1 MHEIK
6 NAAIVLPKKAGTSK
20 SRLFIHR
27 SGNSILHSI
36 SSHFHPRCQ
45 IKYRPTPS
53 FLRFSF
59 SFQEDL
65 SPKTRRYISKKAV
78 HLMLS
83 VQGVGLFIAS
93 SRRHPRCQIKCRQTI
108 PIISAVYDY
117 FQNISRNPSCQQV
130 IRMLLFVNC
139 LFSELAKTNLI
150 GKLQNT

>member
-6 NAAIVLPKKAGTSK
+6 NAAIVLPKKAGTSN

-36 SSHFHPRCQ
+36 SSHFHPRYQ

-65 SPKTRRYISKKAV
+65 SPKTRRYISKKSV
-78 HLMLS
+78 HLLFS
-83 VQGVGLFIAS
+83 VQGVGFFIAS
-93 SRRHPRCQIKCRQTI
+93 SRRHPRCQIKCRPSPSFLPSTI
-108 PIISAVYDY
+108 IFKIFRETPPVSKL
-117 FQNISRNPSCQQV
+117 SECC
-130 IRMLLFVNC
+130 C
-139 LFSELAKTNLI
+139 L
-150 GKLQNT
+150 